1 MRNPAPD
8 RQMLMPAKQRRHR
21 IDIRNIRRDDER
33 RHRQPGLTLETHLAK
48 QSADEAMSK
57 VIHSALLAKPRR

>member
-8 RQMLMPAKQRRHR
+8 RQMLMPAKQRRNC

-33 RHRQPGLTLETHLAK
+33 RHRQPSLTLETNLAK
-48 QSADEAMSK
+48 QSADEAMSQI
-57 VIHSALLAKPRR
+57 VHAA